1 MKLHKQA
8 TYALL
13 LAAIFIEGCTCKMIA
28 EPANPNL
35 DPVLAEPSTLAPGND
50 TLMAEAW
57 APKVIGLEEVWADPS
72 LAGSKRVVVAVVSS
86 GIDYNHEDLRANIMV
101 NAAEADAAA
110 TGTYYSE
117 DGLDNDQNGFTDDW
131 VGYDFVDKDGL
142 PYDTNGSGT
151 AAAGIIGAVSDN
163 GKGVRGVVSQ
173 VSLLP
178 IRYIDANGRSNIS
191 LLAQALDYAARSNV
205 DVVFLHLAQLGYDSR
220 YADWAKAIEKMERS
234 LIDRGMKVL
243 EKRGTPVIISAG
255 NYGTDVDLVGDV
267 TKLLGTYGNT
277 FFVTS
282 VNEKDQRPFIA
293 NYGFETVGTAAPGES
308 IMTTQPG
315 GDQYGRVSGTFAA
328 AAYVTGAVALA
339 VSRHH
344 GSLTWKDMAKA
355 LLTDGGDPIA
365 SLQYETIGGNRLNV
379 AKFLRSLAGS

>member
-1 MKLHKQA
+1 
-8 TYALL
+8 
-13 LAAIFIEGCTCKMIA
+13 A